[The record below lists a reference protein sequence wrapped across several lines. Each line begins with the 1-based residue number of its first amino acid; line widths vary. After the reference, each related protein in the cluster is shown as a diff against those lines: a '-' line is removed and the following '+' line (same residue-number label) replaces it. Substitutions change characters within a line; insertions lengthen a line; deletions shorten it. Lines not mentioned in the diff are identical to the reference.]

1 MSREDRRSITAE
13 TRARIDR
20 RQFMAGAGAAAM
32 AFSIVRPQ
40 AVRGSQA
47 NSKIAVGLCGCG
59 DRGTWIAGL
68 FMKHGGYQVVAGA
81 DYFEDNVN
89 AFGEK
94 LQVEPGR
101 RYTGLSGYKR
111 LLESKPDAI
120 AVESPPCFHPEQAAA
135 GVDAGVHV
143 FLAKPVAVDVPG
155 CRRVEE
161 SARKATASRLCF
173 RVDFQTRMEPNYRE
187 AVKRV
192 QGGDI
197 GAIISGEAL
206 YVCGPTWGGQ
216 AQFLRADPENPENRL
231 RAWGLDRALSGDI
244 ITEQN
249 IHALDVATWILD
261 AHPVRACGMCGRKGR
276 DVGDCGDYFSVIY
289 TFPDDLALTFHSK
302 QYGLGVDDI
311 GCRMYGAEGTIDTH
325 YFGEVNI
332 KGKAPYDG
340 GKTDNIYQKGAERNI
355 AAFYDSIT
363 QGDFSNAT
371 AASSVRS
378 NLTTILGRTAAY
390 RRSEVTWDEMMK
402 ADEKLEPNLKGLKEL

>member
-1 MSREDRRSITAE
+1 MTTDNRGSKTVDV
-13 TRARIDR
+13 RARIGR
-20 RQFMAGAGAAAM
+20 REFIAGAGVAAM
-32 AFSIVRPQ
+32 SFSIVKPES
-40 AVRGSQA
+40 VRGSQA
-47 NSKIAVGLCGCG
+47 NSKITVGLSGCG
-59 DRGTWIAGL
+59 TRGTWIAGL
-68 FMKHGGYQVVAGA
+68 FMKHGGFQIVAGA
-81 DYFEDNVN
+81 DYFDDKVN

-94 LQVEPGR
+94 LQVETGR
-101 RYTGLSGYKR
+101 RYTGLSGYKKM
-111 LLESKPDAI
+111 LESKPDAI
-120 AVESPPCFHPEQAAA
+120 AVESPPWFHPEQAAA

-155 CRRVEE
+155 CRTVEE
-161 SARKATASRLCF
+161 SARKATAAKLCF

-187 AVKRV
+187 AVTRV

-197 GAIISGEAL
+197 GTIISGEAL
-206 YVCGPTWGGQ
+206 YVCGPTWGEQG
-216 AQFLRADPENPENRL
+216 QFLRADPTNPENRL

-261 AHPVRACGMCGRKGR
+261 AHPVRAYGACGRKGR

-289 TFPDDLALTFHSK
+289 TFPDDLVVTFHSK
-302 QYGLGVDDI
+302 QYGRGVDDI
-311 GCRMYGAEGTIDTH
+311 GCRMYGTDGTIDTH
-325 YFGEVNI
+325 YFGEVSI

-340 GKTDNIYQKGAERNI
+340 GRTDNIYQKGAERNI
-355 AAFYDSIT
+355 AAFHDSIT

-390 RRSEVTWDEMMK
+390 RRAEVTWDGMMK
-402 ADEKLEPNLKGLKEL
+402 ADERMEPNLSGLKEL